1 MILPVDLAVVWST
14 NVSVQQTTT

>member
-14 NVSVQQTTT
+14 NVGVQQTTT